1 MKERKKIQKCRY
13 LRNLLHY
20 DIAENNI
27 AMMSNLNST
36 YISASHNIY
45 DVLHNNS

>member
-20 DIAENNI
+20 DTAENNI

-36 YISASHNIY
+36 YLLPTILY
-45 DVLHNNS
+45 DVLHNNNS